1 MGGEFMPYSKKG
13 SVNMS
18 KKKHT
23 AKSLETGIQGYFDK
37 ISHTVQVYDYIPT
50 DKTLASGRPA
60 LQAKEAVSDSGTPLM
75 AVEYAQTPSIAGLCL
90 HLGISKVTFR
100 AYAGQADMADLIEDA
115 LLRIEDYWSAQCT
128 GKGAV
133 GAKFVLANNFGWTN
147 WQEKQ
152 EIELGDKTRDTVSNL
167 GPSEK
172 MKILAEAARAMKED
186 KASHEA

>member
-1 MGGEFMPYSKKG
+1 
-13 SVNMS
+13 
-18 KKKHT
+18 
-23 AKSLETGIQGYFDK
+23 
-37 ISHTVQVYDYIPT
+37 
-50 DKTLASGRPA
+50 
-60 LQAKEAVSDSGTPLM
+60 M

-100 AYAGQADMADLIEDA
+100 AYARQADMADLIEDA

>member
-1 MGGEFMPYSKKG
+1 MPYSKKG

-100 AYAGQADMADLIEDA
+100 AYARQADMADLIEDA

-133 GAKFVLANNFGWTN
+133 GAKFCAC
-147 WQEKQ
+147 K
-152 EIELGDKTRDTVSNL
+152 
-167 GPSEK
+167 
-172 MKILAEAARAMKED
+172 
-186 KASHEA
+186 

>member
-60 LQAKEAVSDSGTPLM
+60 LPRD
-75 AVEYAQTPSIAGLCL
+75 
-90 HLGISKVTFR
+90 
-100 AYAGQADMADLIEDA
+100 
-115 LLRIEDYWSAQCT
+115 RIP
-128 GKGAV
+128 V
-133 GAKFVLANNFGWTN
+133 H
-147 WQEKQ
+147 
-152 EIELGDKTRDTVSNL
+152 TV
-167 GPSEK
+167 
-172 MKILAEAARAMKED
+172 M
-186 KASHEA
+186 